1 RPGSRGWLMDEAA
14 DVCRAAAATDTLRR
28 LLEGYTPHLTRHRI
42 SGTEATA
49 ALAELKGD
57 LEDAVRRYDE
67 AAEGWAAFPHVL
79 HHGLSLLGAGRCL
92 LELGRPDE
100 GSDRL
105 RSAREVFDGL
115 GAAPLVAETDDLLG
129 TATALSG

>member
-1 RPGSRGWLMDEAA
+1 PGSRGWLMDEAA

-42 SGTEATA
+42 SVTEATA

-92 LELGRPDE
+92 LELDRSEEAGP
-100 GSDRL
+100 RL
-105 RSAREVFDGL
+105 RGARAVFGTL
-115 GAAPLVAETDDLLG
+115 AAGPLVAEVDELLG
-129 TATALSG
+129 RATALSG